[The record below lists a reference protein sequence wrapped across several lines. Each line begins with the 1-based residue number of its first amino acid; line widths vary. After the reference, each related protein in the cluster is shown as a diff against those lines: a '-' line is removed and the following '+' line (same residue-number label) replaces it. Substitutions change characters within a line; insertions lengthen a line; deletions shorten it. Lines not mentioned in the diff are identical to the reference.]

1 MWRDSVRAMPRAT
14 KIRCAAVAVVALSAL
29 ALVGADGSPL
39 WRSVR
44 VLIVFTVAAT
54 SLHLLTTRRRGAAVA
69 LVLFGLAGVVMGIG
83 IGARHAQVVGL
94 AWRSVAGLAALAAG
108 ALLVVAGLRSAT
120 GSMTRG
126 RRVATV
132 AGSIVVVLVALWVLV
147 PGVITTNV
155 PPTELG
161 SARLD
166 DHGVTALD
174 VEYLATDGTVM
185 SAWYVPST
193 NGAAVVLRHGAGST
207 RTSVVAQAVVLADHG
222 YGVLLT
228 DARGHGRSGGRAM
241 DFGWNGDTD
250 ITAAVDFLVTQPDVD
265 PARIGVVGMSMG
277 GEEAIGA
284 AAADARIVA
293 VVAEGAT
300 GRTNADKA
308 WLDDAYGWRGRL
320 QQGIEWAQF
329 AFTDLLTDAPR
340 PSSLASSA
348 AAATECSFLLIAGG
362 DMHDEPDAAAFIRD
376 AATDR
381 VTVWIVPGSGHTA
394 GLDTAPAEWESHVI
408 GFLDEHLL
416 APTSE

>member
-1 MWRDSVRAMPRAT
+1 MPRET
-14 KIRCAAVAVVALSAL
+14 KVRGAAVAVFAIAAG

-39 WRSVR
+39 WRMVR
-44 VLIVFTVAAT
+44 MLIVFTVAAT
-54 SLHLLTTRRRGAAVA
+54 TLHLLTTRRRGASVA
-69 LVLFGLAGVVMGIG
+69 LVLVGLAGVVMGIG

-108 ALLVVAGLRSAT
+108 AVLVVAGVRGAT
-120 GSMTRG
+120 GDMTRR

-132 AGSIVVVLVALWVLV
+132 AGSVVALLVALWVLV
-147 PGVITTNV
+147 PGVLTTNV

-161 SARLD
+161 SARLS
-166 DHGVTALD
+166 DHGVVASD
-174 VEYLATDGTVM
+174 VEYRAADGTRM

-228 DARGHGRSGGRAM
+228 DARGHGRSDGRAM
-241 DFGWNGDTD
+241 DFGWNGDAD
-250 ITAAVDFLVTQPDVD
+250 ISAAVDFLVAQPDVD
-265 PARIGVVGMSMG
+265 PTQIGVVGMSMG
-277 GEEAIGA
+277 GEEAVGA
-284 AAADARIVA
+284 AAADERIVA

-300 GRTNADKA
+300 GRTNSDKA
-308 WLDDAYGWRGRL
+308 WLDDSYGWRGRL

-348 AAATECSFLLIAGG
+348 AAATQCSFLLIAGG
-362 DMHDEPDAAAFIRD
+362 DVHDEPDAAAFMRD
-376 AATDR
+376 AAPDR
-381 VTVWIVPGSGHTA
+381 VTVWTVPGSAHTQ
-394 GLDTAPAEWESHVI
+394 GLDTAPDEWESHVI

-416 APTSE
+416 VPTTE

>member
-14 KIRCAAVAVVALSAL
+14 KFRGTAIAVVALAASV
-29 ALVGADGSPL
+29 LVGADGSPL
-39 WRSVR
+39 WRVAR
-44 VLIVFTVAAT
+44 VLVVLGVVAAAI
-54 SLHLLTTRRRGAAVA
+54 HLLVTERRGAAVA
-69 LVLFGLAGVVMGIG
+69 LVLVGLAGVVMGIG

-94 AWRSVAGLAALAAG
+94 AWPSVAGLAALAAG
-108 ALLVVAGLRSAT
+108 IVLVVAGLRSAT
-120 GSMTRG
+120 SGMTRW
-126 RRVATV
+126 RRVGTV
-132 AGSIVVVLVALWVLV
+132 VGSVVVLLLALWVLV

-161 SARLD
+161 SASPS

-174 VEYLATDGTVM
+174 VEYLAADGTVM

-193 NGAAVVLRHGAGST
+193 SGAAVVLRHGAGST

-340 PSSLASSA
+340 PDSLASSA
-348 AAATECSFLLIAGG
+348 AAATQCSFLLIAGG
-362 DMHDEPDAAAFIRD
+362 EVHDEPDAAAFIRD
-376 AATDR
+376 AAPDR
-381 VTVWIVPGSGHTA
+381 VNVWTVAGSAHTG

-408 GFLDEHLL
+408 DFLDEHLL
-416 APTSE
+416 TPATE